1 MKDNFQKYDILEFSK
16 KIADYHGNPICKE
29 DHLALDQFPLQ
40 KKQCIYILNWSIP
53 AITYSRGILN
63 LLGYSR
69 EEFTID
75 LALTNIHPD
84 DLDLANRI
92 TKATVSHCIK
102 HGNSTSSYLNVTY
115 RLRKKNGDYIK
126 VLRQSGFYLGDEQN
140 NLISNYS
147 IITDISFLNYGN
159 TVDWEIE
166 ANKLDKEIFHN
177 QIYKEFST
185 LFSKREK
192 EVIQMMDQNLSNREI
207 SDNLHLSPHTVSTH
221 RKNILRKSNCNSRE
235 SLLFF
240 CKRNGIL

>member
-1 MKDNFQKYDILEFSK
+1 ILFLVTSGKLKDSFNKYDILDFSK
-16 KIADYHGNPICKE
+16 EIADYHGTPFIKK
-29 DHLALDQFPLQ
+29 DHSNLDKFPLQ

-53 AITYSRGILN
+53 AITYSRGIQN
-63 LLGYSR
+63 LLGYSK
-69 EEFTID
+69 EEFTIE
-75 LALTNIHPD
+75 LALTYIHPE

-115 RLRKKNGDYIK
+115 RLRKKSGDYIK

-166 ANKLDKEIFHN
+166 ANELDKQKFHN
-177 QIYKEFST
+177 QIYEEFST
-185 LFSKREK
+185 L
-192 EVIQMMDQNLSNREI
+192 
-207 SDNLHLSPHTVSTH
+207 
-221 RKNILRKSNCNSRE
+221 
-235 SLLFF
+235 
-240 CKRNGIL
+240 